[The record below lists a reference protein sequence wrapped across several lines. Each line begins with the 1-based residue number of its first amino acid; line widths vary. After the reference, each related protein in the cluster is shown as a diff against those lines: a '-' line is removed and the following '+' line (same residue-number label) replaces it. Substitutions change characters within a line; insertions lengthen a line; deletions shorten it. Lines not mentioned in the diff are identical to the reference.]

1 MSLDRRLNSTILL
14 ANPSITHRQIVTS
27 CHAVTQGSGSSLI
40 QKHSFLKFLGKCN
53 DIDREMRRCLE
64 LEAKA
69 KRARS
74 REHAAR
80 MQRRLNSSS
89 E

>member
-1 MSLDRRLNSTILL
+1 MHPDLSPHLHTEECNIIIQRLKQC
-14 ANPSITHRQIVTS
+14 HRE
-27 CHAVTQGSGSSLI
+27 
-40 QKHSFLKFLGKCN
+40 HSFLKFLGKCN

-64 LEAKA
+64 LEVKA

-80 MQRRLNSSS
+80 IQRRLNSSS

>member
-1 MSLDRRLNSTILL
+1 MHPDLSPHLHTEECNIIIQRLKQC
-14 ANPSITHRQIVTS
+14 HRE
-27 CHAVTQGSGSSLI
+27 
-40 QKHSFLKFLGKCN
+40 HSFLKFLGKCN

>member
-1 MSLDRRLNSTILL
+1 MHPDLSPHLHTEECNIIIQRLKQC
-14 ANPSITHRQIVTS
+14 HRE
-27 CHAVTQGSGSSLI
+27 HN
-40 QKHSFLKFLGKCN
+40 FLKFVGKCN

-64 LEAKA
+64 VESNA
-69 KRARS
+69 KRAKS

-80 MQRRLNSSS
+80 MQRRLSSSS